1 MGRKS
6 TKENKRIVQI
16 KREELGL
23 TREQASE
30 KLGFISADRLEK
42 IENGR
47 VEVHPEEILA
57 MAEAYNCPNI
67 CNNYCANECPIGK
80 KYVPEVEE
88 KALSQ
93 ITLEVINTLANLNKQ
108 KARLVEITVDGQITE
123 EEEKDFKMIL
133 DELNSMSHSISS
145 MKLWIE
151 EHVK

>member
-6 TKENKRIVQI
+6 TKENKSIFQI
-16 KREELGL
+16 KRESLGL
-23 TREQASE
+23 TREAASD

-47 VEVHPEEILA
+47 TTPHPEEILA

-67 CNNYCANECPIGK
+67 CNSYCANECPIGK
-80 KYVPEVEE
+80 KYVPEVEA

-93 ITLEVINTLANLNKQ
+93 ITLEVINTLSNLNKQ
-108 KARLVEITVDGQITE
+108 KDRLVEITVDGTISPE
-123 EEEKDFKMIL
+123 EERDFNTIIE
-133 DELNSMSHSISS
+133 ELNSMSQSISS

-151 EHVK
+151 EHIK

>member
-6 TKENKRIVQI
+6 KKENKSIVQI

-47 VEVHPEEILA
+47 VEIHPEEILA
-57 MAEAYNCPNI
+57 MSEAYNCPNI
-67 CNNYCANECPIGK
+67 CNNYCANECPIGR
-80 KYVPEVEE
+80 KYVPEVEA

-93 ITLEVINTLANLNKQ
+93 ITLEVINTLSNLNKQ
-108 KARLVEITVDGQITE
+108 KDRLVEITVDGQISE

-133 DELNSMSHSISS
+133 DELNSMSQSISS

>member
-1 MGRKS
+1 
-6 TKENKRIVQI
+6 
-16 KREELGL
+16 
-23 TREQASE
+23 
-30 KLGFISADRLEK
+30 
-42 IENGR
+42 
-47 VEVHPEEILA
+47 

-108 KARLVEITVDGQITE
+108 KDRLVEITVDGQITE
-123 EEEKDFKMIL
+123 EEEKDFKIIL